1 MFARLVILAF
11 LAAAPAVFAEEY
23 LPPGYGAGASVEG
36 TGFDVGVG
44 YTEIDDDIYV
54 TLSPVI
60 ELPFLFDIKLGL
72 QIPLEVL
79 VYDREPKDSTKK
91 VPSLRTGTFDETSDY
106 LSLLKYARRGT
117 HLYYNPGD
125 AFNWSFFYGQMTDG
139 YIGHKTIV
147 YRYVSNYDPTVW
159 KPGLMADINNDWGG
173 LEAFAS
179 DVYRKEA
186 VAGRGYIRPVGIV
199 TGVHDFFFAYAG
211 FQPVQVAMSRRES
224 RDPRLNGGVFF
235 QEDQD
240 RHVIEG
246 GRGGRLEQHLYPTL
260 RETLEQKERAPLNR
274 PVEFVRTVDPVTGE
288 EQVRAVP
295 ADSPTGPAA
304 EPGKQTP
311 GQTTPPPETIPPED
325 SGSKSSKWGPSF
337 WNRWAVGYTIAR
349 DKDAP
354 LTLQYDGSSNLI
366 VDPDTKRPRAASDDT
381 LTIVGMDTEF
391 RLSPFDIL
399 DVTPYVD
406 LNRIKELEGDP
417 KGLHAGINFELKFS
431 SVKFYF
437 RPEYRE
443 MSSNY
448 LPVYF
453 DQYYSIERTALQ
465 PRGISDFSGLSTATG
480 QTKLAYLRSLEANGE
495 KVRGWFGQ
503 ALMDWLQL
511 LVIEAT
517 YEDYIGADNSRIFV
531 GFYVPNVAGLFLNGY
546 YTKQGFNHYKESF
559 QFDDRSLAAAELG
572 YSIIGGLYVKAS
584 FKRTWIFDATTS
596 TYAASDEITYS
607 AGFSTSI

>member
-1 MFARLVILAF
+1 MFARIFILAC
-11 LAAAPAVFAEEY
+11 LALAMPAAVSAQAY

-36 TGFDVGVG
+36 TGFDMGVG

-54 TLSPVI
+54 TLTPII
-60 ELPFLFDIKLGL
+60 ELPFFFDIKLGL

-79 VYDREPKDSTKK
+79 VYDREPKDETKK
-91 VPSLRTGTFDETSDY
+91 VPSLRTGTFDDTSDY
-106 LSLLKYARRGT
+106 LSLIKYARRGT

-125 AFNWSFFYGQMTDG
+125 SFNWSFFYGQMNDG

-173 LEAFAS
+173 VEAFAS

-199 TGVHDFFFAYAG
+199 TSVHDIFFAHAG
-211 FQPVQVAMSRRES
+211 FQPVQVALSRREN

-240 RHVIEG
+240 KHVIEG
-246 GRGGRLEQHLYPTL
+246 GRGGRLEQHLYPSL
-260 RETLEQKERAPLNR
+260 RESLEAKERASQNR

-295 ADSPTGPAA
+295 VDSTPGPGPGPA
-304 EPGKQTP
+304 TP
-311 GQTTPPPETIPPED
+311 GQTPPPAIAPENPED
-325 SGSKSSKWGPSF
+325 SKGSKWSPSF

-366 VDPDTKRPRAASDDT
+366 VDPDTKRPRAST
-381 LTIVGMDTEF
+381 EGELTIVGMDTEF

-406 LNRIKELEGDP
+406 INRIKELEGDP
-417 KGLHAGINFELKFS
+417 KGLHAGVNFELKFS
-431 SVKFYF
+431 TIKFYF

-448 LPVYF
+448 LPTYF

-465 PRGISDFSGLSTATG
+465 PRGISDFSGLSTASG
-480 QTKLAYLRSLEANGE
+480 QTKLAYLQSLEANGS

-511 LVIEAT
+511 LVLEAT
-517 YEDYIGADNSRIFV
+517 FEDYVGVNNSRIFV
-531 GFYVPNVAGLFLNGY
+531 GFYVPNVVGLFLNGY

-559 QFDDRSLAAAELG
+559 EFDDRSLAVAELG
-572 YSIIGGLYVKAS
+572 YTIIGGLYVKAS
-584 FKRTWIFDATTS
+584 FRRTWIYDTS
-596 TYAASDEITYS
+596 TSAYTASDEITYS
-607 AGFSTSI
+607 TGFSSSF